1 MIAEKIELDFD
12 QYAFNRAVTEY
23 GKRKTIEAK
32 IRQELKNLIGK
43 TPKTIQEPVKYFYN
57 ELKSQNKE
65 LLGLG
70 IALEKIPEM
79 KGLNLSK
86 LKELSNQFEAV
97 KNIDSPNIDQFKT
110 FAENE
115 EEEAKFKACEKVI
128 KALKE
133 LEQYVKI
140 YPANVR
146 SATSG
151 SIHADMRKG
160 VKCDSLS
167 PNPRWIKDLKY

>member
-1 MIAEKIELDFD
+1 MIAERTELDFD

-23 GKRKTIEAK
+23 GRRKTIEAK
-32 IRQELKNLIGK
+32 IREELKNLIGK
-43 TPKTIQEPVKYFYN
+43 TPKVIQDPVKYFYN

-65 LLGLG
+65 LLDLG

-97 KNIDSPNIDQFKT
+97 KNVNSPNVDQFKT

-128 KALKE
+128 EALKE

-140 YPANVR
+140 YPATVSN
-146 SATSG
+146 ATSG

-160 VKCDSLS
+160 VKSDSLS
-167 PNPRWIKDLKY
+167 PNHRWIKDLKY